1 VVNIKNVACSIY
13 LNKWILIENSLLW
26 KGGWDMQS
34 NQTDRR
40 MKKIEMMISAFNK
53 LQKLP
58 KTLIKYG
65 IYIFTGIF
73 VTGMIL
79 VILNNTVLQFDPYL
93 DMVSK
98 EIVKISFIIAAEA
111 VIGGLIMDY
120 VFRK

>member
-1 VVNIKNVACSIY
+1 MLTYSGY
-13 LNKWILIENSLLW
+13 LIENSLLW